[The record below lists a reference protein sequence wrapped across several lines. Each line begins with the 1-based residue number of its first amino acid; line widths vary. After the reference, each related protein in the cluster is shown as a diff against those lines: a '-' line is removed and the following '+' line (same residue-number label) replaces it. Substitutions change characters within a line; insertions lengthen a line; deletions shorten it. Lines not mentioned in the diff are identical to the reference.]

1 MMSFMVNPYVFK
13 AAGPSGPASVTYIGG
28 KTGSSTNTVTYPI
41 TGVQLGTGDGL
52 VVIAV
57 SYTVF
62 ADATTLLSATIAGVP
77 AKILIQS
84 AGTYT
89 TAGRN
94 GIAFISARI
103 PAGTTSGTVVL
114 NFSAIGRA
122 YVGVFR
128 AEQLSQ
134 DTPTSTAGSAFSTT
148 SSKSISLGVQAGGF
162 IIAASGLYSKLGVSL
177 SAGVAG
183 KYNTVWF
190 NAEFR
195 AIAGMYSAASDEASR
210 TITLT
215 RQYDGFAMS
224 GALAAVSFR

>member
-1 MMSFMVNPYVFK
+1 MMSFMVNPYVLK

-89 TAGRN
+89 TAARN

-134 DTPTSTAGSAFSTT
+134 DTPTSTGSAFSTT
-148 SSKSISLGVQAGGF
+148 GSKSISLGVQAGGF
-162 IIAASGLYSKLGVSL
+162 IIAAGGLYSKLGVSL

-195 AIAGMYSAASDEASR
+195 AIAGVYSAASDEASR